1 MAKKK
6 LVRRRA
12 LAVLMSVSLSTS
24 LTGISTLA
32 AEDTSAK
39 PNGVSSETDSPA
51 AGEAEVSPAADTP
64 IEETEKKDY
73 KENITTATGTDEN
86 GNKTETTTK
95 EETWTETREDGE
107 GGTQDVDVKQTT
119 TTTTVVE
126 ENKETVTK
134 DPVEETLEILP
145 DQALEKT
152 DGLKTEI
159 ITDLPSGE
167 LSVTLKPDENGK
179 ANGKDHATPEYE
191 IPEETEHT
199 QTKSTTR
206 KRIRRLSLQLIQK
219 RKIRKT
225 NPLKRK
231 AP

>member
-32 AEDTSAK
+32 AEDTSAE

-64 IEETEKKDY
+64 AEETEKKDY
-73 KENITTATGTDEN
+73 KENIITATGTDEN
-86 GNKTETTTK
+86 GNKTETITK

-126 ENKETVTK
+126 ENKKPVTK
-134 DPVEETLEILP
+134 DPVEETLKIP
-145 DQALEKT
+145 PVQALEKP
-152 DGLKTEI
+152 DGLKKEI
-159 ITDLPSGE
+159 IQICHLVSF
-167 LSVTLKPDENGK
+167 L
-179 ANGKDHATPEYE
+179 
-191 IPEETEHT
+191 
-199 QTKSTTR
+199 
-206 KRIRRLSLQLIQK
+206 
-219 RKIRKT
+219 
-225 NPLKRK
+225 
-231 AP
+231 